1 VTAVAIAAPHGL
13 AVDAAR
19 EAVSAGGNAVDAA
32 LAAAAILAVVYP
44 HQCSLGGDLTA
55 LLRRPDG
62 SVEAILSLGAAPA
75 AVDVAALRARGAGM
89 PRQGPDSV
97 TVPGVVA
104 GWTALAAGEA
114 RLGLAAALERA
125 AAVAADGV
133 PVADGLRRAV
143 RDRIDAVRADPGL
156 RELLLRDDGEPA
168 QELRQPALADTLAEL
183 AGDPGGFY
191 DGALAKRLA
200 RGLGALGSPITTED
214 LAEHEARSERPLV
227 LDAPGVRWWAAPP
240 PAQGATALAML
251 DSTLPGDLFQRARA
265 AHAARARL
273 LGDPRGGPIDVAGL
287 SRPGA
292 ADTDAP
298 PAVAAAG
305 DTVAICAVDDE
316 GRSASLIQSVFQ
328 TFGAGLL
335 EPGTGI
341 VLHNRGGAF
350 VLLADPAAHS
360 RHPGRL
366 GPGLRPPHTLCP
378 MLAEGQGMRVALGC
392 QGGRAQPLILA
403 QVGPD
408 TVSADHRLEAI
419 LGRPRW
425 VLGDRDLGFG
435 AETLLTEPGATS
447 LSPEDQPDCGPAVV
461 TATGPDDRCGHVSVA
476 RCTDGVLDA
485 AADPRADGRAVVV
498 AGPDVDHPR
507 RAA

>member
-1 VTAVAIAAPHGL
+1 
-13 AVDAAR
+13 
-19 EAVSAGGNAVDAA
+19 
-32 LAAAAILAVVYP
+32 
-44 HQCSLGGDLTA
+44 
-55 LLRRPDG
+55 
-62 SVEAILSLGAAPA
+62 
-75 AVDVAALRARGAGM
+75 M
-89 PRQGPDSV
+89 
-97 TVPGVVA
+97 
-104 GWTALAAGEA
+104 
-114 RLGLAAALERA
+114 GLAAPLNRA

-133 PVADGLRRAV
+133 SMADGLRRAV

-156 RELLLRDDGEPA
+156 AEMLLRDGEPA
-168 QELRQPALADTLAEL
+168 QELRQPALAETLAEL

-191 DGALAKRLA
+191 DGALAQRLA
-200 RGLGALGSPITTED
+200 RGLGALGSPITIED
-214 LAEHEARSERPLV
+214 LAGHEARSDRPLV

-251 DSTLPGDLFQRARA
+251 DPTLPGDLHRRARA

-273 LGDPRGGPIDVAGL
+273 LGDPRAGPIDVAGL

-292 ADTDAP
+292 TAPDAP
-298 PAVAAAG
+298 PPAVVAGG

-316 GRSASLIQSVFQ
+316 GRSVSLIQSVFQ

-335 EPGTGI
+335 EPATGI

-350 VLLADPAAHS
+350 VLLADPAAHD

-378 MLAEGQGMRVALGC
+378 MLAEGQGTRVALGC

-403 QVGPD
+403 QIAPD
-408 TVSADHRLEAI
+408 TVFADRALAPI
-419 LGRPRW
+419 LARPRW
-425 VLGDRDLGFG
+425 VLGDRDLGFE
-435 AETLLTEPGATS
+435 AETLLAEPGAR
-447 LSPEDQPDCGPAVV
+447 SPSPDGQPGCGPAVV

-476 RCTDGVLDA
+476 RCSDGVLDA

-498 AGPDVDHPR
+498 AGPDIDHPG